1 MLIFEGFLIY
11 TDLSSRT
18 QKREGR
24 KITTMNEIF
33 SRKAHMPK
41 IKITAHELGQ
51 HVGENYRKFVVPLVV
66 K

>member
-1 MLIFEGFLIY
+1 
-11 TDLSSRT
+11 
-18 QKREGR
+18 
-24 KITTMNEIF
+24 MNEIF

-41 IKITAHELGQ
+41 IKITANELGQ